1 MIYAVTTI
9 VYIFLIISLSNYF
22 KYIKKFDSDLNLVNA
37 FLLISTLLF
46 FFRENSLFILLFLII
61 LFSIAYKNKVIYF
74 DNKTIKFLVYFSI
87 IAIFSYNRYFLDEDE
102 LTFWGINSKYLYYL
116 KLLGAEEAFANKYYY
131 IPYHSLL
138 IPSFKSLLDGFFAIQ
153 EDVLIVLNNLIILIL
168 FFSLFIS
175 KKKDN
180 LIFFIY
186 FVIFYLLLNLFSF
199 GLNSIYADIIV
210 VLFSCLIY
218 KKLIYSKF
226 KFSINLNTLN
236 IVVILVFIPLIHR
249 IGYLFI
255 FLILLNYV
263 ILNLKYIYLNK
274 YKFITLALLLIV
286 VIFLLIS
293 NSDLFYSNQINSL
306 SIDLNLISSKFF
318 LFTKQIVY
326 FDTPYIK
333 LFSLINDFFSF
344 LKFNIQLPG
353 NNIKIYHIIVIYIV
367 INFLFFKE
375 SKYLYLNLLNFII
388 FFLVVFITKNLLENN
403 LHAYASVRY
412 LMLFF
417 LFDFVL
423 KLSLK
428 FRSFYSKKYITQI
441 LFILILLS
449 PSKSVGFF
457 LPQKVYLFDKNNN
470 EYYLYLSRL
479 KEIKKKY
486 QPLHNHEFFLV
497 TDGKL
502 SSIETSRLIYEFY
515 PVISKE
521 NNKTISIKEFEN
533 FSSNSEKKI
542 IFLSDENLI
551 NTKKKFTIEKIKK

>member
-9 VYIFLIISLSNYF
+9 VYIFLIISLSHYC
-22 KYIKKFDSDLNLVNA
+22 KYIKKLDSDLNLLNA
-37 FLLISTLLF
+37 FILISSILF

-61 LFSIAYKNKVIYF
+61 LFSITYKNKVIYF
-74 DNKTIKFLVYFSI
+74 DNKTIKFLVYFFI

-116 KLLGAEEAFANKYYY
+116 KLLGAEEAFANKYYH
-131 IPYHSLL
+131 IQYHSLL
-138 IPSFKSLLDGFFAIQ
+138 IPSFKSLLDGFFTIQ

-175 KKKDN
+175 EKKDN

-186 FVIFYLLLNLFSF
+186 FVIFFLLINLFSF

-226 KFSINLNTLN
+226 KFSIDLNTLN
-236 IVVILVFIPLIHR
+236 IVVILLFIPLIHR

-263 ILNLKYIYLNK
+263 ILNLKYIYSNK
-274 YKFITLALLLIV
+274 SKFITLALLLIV
-286 VIFLLIS
+286 VIFLLLS
-293 NSDLFYSNQINSL
+293 NSDLFYSHQINSL

-344 LKFNIQLPG
+344 FKFNIQLTVI
-353 NNIKIYHIIVIYIV
+353 NIKIYHIIVIYLV

-388 FFLVVFITKNLLENN
+388 FFLVVFITKNVLENN

-428 FRSFYSKKYITQI
+428 FKSFYCKKYIIQI

-470 EYYLYLSRL
+470 EYYLYLNRL

-486 QPLHNHEFFLV
+486 KPLHSYEFFLV

-502 SSIETSRLIYEFY
+502 SSIETSRVIYEFY
-515 PVISKE
+515 PVIRKD
-521 NNKTISIKEFEN
+521 NNSFLSTKEFEKLPLIN
-533 FSSNSEKKI
+533 DKRMVVLTN
-542 IFLSDENLI
+542 ENLI
-551 NTKKKFTIEKIKK
+551 KKKKIFIIKKLN